1 MYANGIKPY
10 ILTIKGY
17 FPKTTGNEVVLS
29 LEGLLNSS
37 ESVGFTLNSIQ
48 FEGLTLSKY
57 SFKEQISSVYQECEI
72 TFMGVESF
80 STVSEE
86 STNE

>member
-1 MYANGIKPY
+1 MYTNGIKPF

-37 ESVGFTLNSIQ
+37 EGVSFILNSIQ
-48 FEGLTLSKY
+48 FNNLVLSKY
-57 SFKEQISSVYQECEI
+57 AFKEQLSSIYQECEI
-72 TFMGVESF
+72 TFMGVDSF
-80 STVSEE
+80 NAVSEGN
-86 STNE
+86 TNE